1 MNAKRTNKV
10 IILMG
15 EKQVSFGR
23 INFKFY
29 DFL

>member
-1 MNAKRTNKV
+1 MNAKRANKV

-15 EKQVSFGR
+15 EKQLSFGR
-23 INFKFY
+23 IIKFY